1 MTTTLRTTDIDA
13 LLDDRSI
20 PAADR
25 ALWSLLRDRAGR
37 LADLL
42 SLDVRDVDL
51 EGRTIT
57 HDTVRKLNS
66 DAQVERFSPRTAELL
81 RAVLADSD
89 DAGPLFRRP
98 GTDAA
103 LPTETAIR
111 RTQRLAG
118 CSIHAFRVAGA

>member
-81 RAVLADSD
+81 RAVLADRGDRRGPAPLGAGRSD
-89 DAGPLFRRP
+89 DGRHDHLRR
-98 GTDAA
+98 AA
-103 LPTETAIR
+103 R
-111 RTQRLAG
+111 SR
-118 CSIHAFRVAGA
+118 